1 MGEIVDDFTK
11 ANISDKDKVMLS
23 YAKTLT
29 DNSASVREGEIIALR
44 DVGFSD
50 RDILDINQV
59 VSYFNY
65 VNRIADGLGVTLENR
80 K

>member
-1 MGEIVDDFTK
+1 MGEIIDDFTK

-29 DNSASVREGEIIALR
+29 ENPDSVREGEIIALR
-44 DVGFSD
+44 DTGFSD
-50 RDILDINQV
+50 RDIFDINQV

-65 VNRIADGLGVTLENR
+65 VNRIADGLGVTLEN
-80 K
+80 KK

>member
-11 ANISDKDKVMLS
+11 ANISDKDKLMLS

-29 DNSASVREGEIIALR
+29 ENPDSVREREIIALR
-44 DVGFSD
+44 DIGFSD
-50 RDILDINQV
+50 RDIFDINQV